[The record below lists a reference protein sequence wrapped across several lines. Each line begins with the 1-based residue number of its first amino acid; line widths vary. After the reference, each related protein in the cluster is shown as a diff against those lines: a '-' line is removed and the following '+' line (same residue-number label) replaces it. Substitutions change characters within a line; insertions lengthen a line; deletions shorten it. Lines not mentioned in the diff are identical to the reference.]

1 MTRWSLEILIILE
14 HFKKMKLPIDFKQFA
29 KDPVKGLL
37 FLVLSAVAY
46 LYVDNRMNYTSQ
58 IEKCDKKV
66 TELTNKIDN
75 LEERLRRSDS
85 TLARA
90 AAKLELINEMGK

>member
-1 MTRWSLEILIILE
+1 
-14 HFKKMKLPIDFKQFA
+14 MKLPIDFKQFA

>member
-1 MTRWSLEILIILE
+1 
-14 HFKKMKLPIDFKQFA
+14 MKLPISYEQFS

-37 FLVLSAVAY
+37 FLVIFCVGY

-58 IEKCDKKV
+58 IDSCSQEVKELRIEVNVIQDK
-66 TELTNKIDN
+66 
-75 LEERLRRSDS
+75 LRVSDS

-90 AAKLELINEMGK
+90 SAKLELLNEINKK